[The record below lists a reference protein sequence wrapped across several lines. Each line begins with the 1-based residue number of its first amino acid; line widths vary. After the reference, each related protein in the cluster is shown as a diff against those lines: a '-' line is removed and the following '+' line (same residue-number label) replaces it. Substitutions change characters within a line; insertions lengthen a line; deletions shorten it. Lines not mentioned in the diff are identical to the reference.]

1 MNDEELHNSSMLDL
15 FRHELEKHFPA
26 IKNGL
31 LELEQ
36 GKPSLECLESLMRAA
51 YSIKG
56 AARMVGVNEV
66 DGINLDE
73 NDIDRLLK
81 SIDLIIQF
89 SDSKEPPEK
98 WMADH
103 QNEYNELLVRL
114 KVLMAAD
121 EILVEKAASK
131 SISSLKVSNL
141 LPNDKGGVSDTS
153 MLELFRSEFEEHG
166 RILNSGLLELEQ
178 CQSSHKCLEALMHAA
193 HSIKSAARLVGLS
206 EVVEVAHLM
215 EDCFATAQADKI
227 NLNTNDINILLN
239 SLDLIGQISGSKKP
253 ADKWVAEHRCKYD
266 ELLRRLRTLAVES
279 KVLEE
284 TVTPESMQPLEI
296 PRLES
301 NSISNELSQSDSS
314 MLELFQLE
322 VEEHSRILNNGLLE
336 LEQGKSSDK
345 CLEALMRAA
354 HSIKGAARMVGL
366 NEVVEVAHLME
377 DCFVV
382 LQENGA
388 TLAAEDIDVLFKS
401 IDMISMHLQT
411 SESKWLDNNKK
422 EYESLLI
429 SLQGVRQKLV
439 SNEQCHSPE
448 LIQAK
453 SEDIPSE
460 QEIKIV
466 QPLPKKVDVSS
477 SEATDEDTDELASV
491 LRVSTAQINRLMGL
505 TGESI
510 VRARWLRPYVDSMS
524 RLKQHHVKLAQRLDV
539 LWSVVGN
546 ITNDEKVYELL
557 RDIQNREVECRRE
570 LADRIAAMEE
580 YDRHATN
587 LSSRLHQAV
596 VTSRMRPFAD
606 GVEGFPRMVRDVA
619 RSLNKSVQLEI
630 EGKATKLDRDILEKI
645 EAPLNHLLRNAVDH
659 GIEMPEV
666 RKASGKPEKGVIR
679 LSAFHQAGMLS
690 IVIEDDGG
698 GIDIE
703 SLRAK
708 VLQKGMVDESM
719 AKNLSEAELYEFLF
733 LPGFSTKQDVTEISG
748 RGVGMDVV
756 HEVVQKMRGQVR
768 VSSHLGKGTRFHMQL
783 PLTLSVIPCLLV
795 YVSEEPYA
803 FPLARIKQIFEEDK
817 SAIEEIE
824 GHQFINVEGRSVGVI
839 SMAQLLELSGDLI
852 SNKETVSVVVLG
864 EKKSAYGLVVDSFIG
879 KRDLVVQQMP
889 GQLRKI
895 KDISAAALMED
906 GSPILIVD
914 VDDILC
920 SINKIVNSGQVNAI
934 SAEHREIDQH
944 LIKRILVI
952 DDSIT
957 VREVERN
964 LLLAS
969 GYHVDVAVD
978 GMDGWN
984 MVNQGNYDL
993 VITDIDMPRMDGI
1006 EFVNYIKGNSN
1017 TAHIPVIVVSYK
1029 DREEDRLR
1037 GLEAGADYYLTKG
1050 SFHDHSLQ
1058 EAVRDLIGEA
1068 LVTA

>member
-15 FRHELEKHFPA
+15 FR
-26 IKNGL
+26 
-31 LELEQ
+31 Q
-36 GKPSLECLESLMRAA
+36 
-51 YSIKG
+51 
-56 AARMVGVNEV
+56 
-66 DGINLDE
+66 
-73 NDIDRLLK
+73 
-81 SIDLIIQF
+81 
-89 SDSKEPPEK
+89 
-98 WMADH
+98 
-103 QNEYNELLVRL
+103 
-114 KVLMAAD
+114 
-121 EILVEKAASK
+121 
-131 SISSLKVSNL
+131 
-141 LPNDKGGVSDTS
+141 
-153 MLELFRSEFEEHG
+153 
-166 RILNSGLLELEQ
+166 
-178 CQSSHKCLEALMHAA
+178 
-193 HSIKSAARLVGLS
+193 
-206 EVVEVAHLM
+206 
-215 EDCFATAQADKI
+215 
-227 NLNTNDINILLN
+227 
-239 SLDLIGQISGSKKP
+239 
-253 ADKWVAEHRCKYD
+253 
-266 ELLRRLRTLAVES
+266 
-279 KVLEE
+279 
-284 TVTPESMQPLEI
+284 
-296 PRLES
+296 
-301 NSISNELSQSDSS
+301 
-314 MLELFQLE
+314 E
-322 VEEHSRILNNGLLE
+322 VEQHAPVINNGLLE
-336 LEQGKSSDK
+336 LEQGESSPE
-345 CLEALMRAA
+345 CLESLMRAA

-366 NEVVEVAHLME
+366 SDVVDIAHLME
-377 DCFVV
+377 DCFVA
-382 LQENGA
+382 LQEGNI
-388 TLAAEDIDVLFKS
+388 TLTVEDIDILFKS
-401 IDMISMHLQT
+401 IDTLSVHLQDP
-411 SESKWLDNNKK
+411 ENEWLNSHKT
-422 EYESLLI
+422 EYESLLA
-429 SLQGVRQKLV
+429 SLEGIRKKKNQG
-439 SNEQCHSPE
+439 HSPE
-448 LIQAK
+448 PTQAMP
-453 SEDIPSE
+453 ENILPD
-460 QEIKIV
+460 QEVK
-466 QPLPKKVDVSS
+466 QPTPLPKKMPTPAPETVDEGTEEVN
-477 SEATDEDTDELASV
+477 SV
-491 LRVSTAQINRLMGL
+491 LRVSTTQINRLMGL

-539 LWSVVGN
+539 LWSVVSDV
-546 ITNDEKVYELL
+546 TNDEKIYELL
-557 RDIQNREVECRRE
+557 RDIQNREAECRRE
-570 LADRIAAMEE
+570 LAGRIAAMEE

-596 VTSRMRPFAD
+596 VTSRMRPFSD

-619 RSLNKSVQLEI
+619 RSLNKSVSLEI

-666 RKASGKPEKGVIR
+666 RKASGKPEKGVVR

-703 SLRAK
+703 NLRAK
-708 VLQKGMVDESM
+708 VLQKGMVDESI

-768 VSSHLGKGTRFHMQL
+768 VSSCLGKGTRFHMQL

-795 YVSEEPYA
+795 HVSEEPYA
-803 FPLARIKQIFEEDK
+803 FPLARIKQIFKAEK

-824 GHQFINVEGRSVGVI
+824 GHQFIKIEGQSVGVI
-839 SMAQLLELSGDLI
+839 SMAQLLDLPGDLI

-864 EKKSAYGLVVDSFIG
+864 EKKSTYGLVVDSFVG

-914 VDDILC
+914 VDDMLC
-920 SINKIVNSGQVNAI
+920 SINKIVNGGKVSAI
-934 SAEHREIDQH
+934 SSGHDNRESEKY
-944 LIKRILVI
+944 LTKRILVV

-964 LLLAS
+964 LLVAS

-984 MVNQGNYDL
+984 MVNQSNYDL

-1006 EFVNYIKGNSN
+1006 EFVNYIKGNSS

-1058 EAVRDLIGEA
+1058 EAVLDLIGEA
-1068 LVTA
+1068 AV